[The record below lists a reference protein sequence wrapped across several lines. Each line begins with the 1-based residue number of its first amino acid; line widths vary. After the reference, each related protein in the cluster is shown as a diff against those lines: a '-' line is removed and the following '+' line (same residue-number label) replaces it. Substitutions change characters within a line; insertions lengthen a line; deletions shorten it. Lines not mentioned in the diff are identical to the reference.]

1 VEKWLSWNLNLTPE
15 NSVFE
20 KVQPVPLARTHV
32 HVAFYASPVQKHSN
46 LPTDNNWS
54 TRGVVIHAYREQTF
68 EIRFGAHIETIRV
81 VMMSA
86 AKVSLFAR
94 AAKVHGL
101 DDITG
106 EPLVQRD
113 DDQPASVRKRLDAY
127 DAVTQPLIDYYEQ
140 RNILQSFAGTQSDV
154 IYPQVKDWLQRKVF
168 RYPQHH

>member
-1 VEKWLSWNLNLTPE
+1 MYASLTP
-15 NSVFE
+15 VFH
-20 KVQPVPLARTHV
+20 R
-32 HVAFYASPVQKHSN
+32 
-46 LPTDNNWS
+46 W
-54 TRGVVIHAYREQTF
+54 IHP
-68 EIRFGAHIETIRV
+68 GSGRV
-81 VMMSA
+81 YSY
-86 AKVSLFAR
+86 SYHPP
-94 AAKVHGL
+94 KVHGL